1 MPFEMKPR
9 FCFVAPRLRQQF
21 FWWASLEN
29 KGHTLDELLFEVPTY
44 ELVTHLAR
52 PVFPSSLVEASAQS
66 FRPDVQGRTSI
77 PQKWRRE
84 SATAFEPSTSH
95 APVRTRSTQA
105 DLAGLP
111 VEIHYIIFESLSLQE
126 LYRLGLTCHCLW
138 AVMMPVLARRC
149 MESLGTW
156 AGTPVICTSDLD
168 TLGGDNPYP
177 PTLLQPED
185 LEELDE
191 GLDAGELPDEIDGC
205 YAWSPVNLFELAG
218 ARYDHPRDFRA
229 YAISELFFGNRT
241 EDPKRLAHISIF
253 LRAPTFY
260 PTDRQWV
267 LRNLT
272 TREFVR
278 PAAVALDKAYIRG
291 PFIDVI
297 GFGEVILSRTVW
309 YDDLPSDVRDDDL
322 SSYIRDDSWA
332 GHCLDIV
339 PITDLDEGG
348 PWNDISDQ
356 VSQHIERI
364 GKHKFGDNWRT
375 HIQERA
381 RRQNGPGC
389 LKYQRWI
396 P

>member
-1 MPFEMKPR
+1 
-9 FCFVAPRLRQQF
+9 
-21 FWWASLEN
+21 
-29 KGHTLDELLFEVPTY
+29 
-44 ELVTHLAR
+44 
-52 PVFPSSLVEASAQS
+52 
-66 FRPDVQGRTSI
+66 
-77 PQKWRRE
+77 
-84 SATAFEPSTSH
+84 
-95 APVRTRSTQA
+95 
-105 DLAGLP
+105 
-111 VEIHYIIFESLSLQE
+111 
-126 LYRLGLTCHCLW
+126 
-138 AVMMPVLARRC
+138 MPVLARRC